1 MGRLPLRGILPAC
14 VTPFDADGN
23 VDEKGIA
30 ENLRRWNQSRLSGYL
45 FLGSTGEFVHLD
57 ERERDRVIA
66 AAREGTPPDRLL
78 VVGTGALATRE
89 TIAHTRRAAELGA
102 DYALV
107 VTPFYYRAQM
117 QGPKLITHF
126 TAVAEASPI
135 PVLVYNVPSFTGVM
149 VPPETLWQ
157 LAEHPNIVGVKD
169 SSGDV
174 AHLTRLVA
182 GAPEGCAIFNGSA
195 NVLLAALAVGCV
207 GGMLAIANVAFDL
220 ACDLMELVEAGRWA
234 EARQVQTKLNVLDAA
249 IRPYGVGGWKA
260 GMEAL
265 GLRGGPPRPPLL
277 PPDAAGRQTIRQALA
292 GVGISCV

>member
-1 MGRLPLRGILPAC
+1 MGRPPLQGILPAC

-30 ENLRRWNQSRLSGYL
+30 ENLRHWNQSRLSGYL

-78 VVGTGALATRE
+78 VVGTGALGTRE
-89 TIAHTRRAAELGA
+89 TIAYTRRAAELGA

-117 QGPKLITHF
+117 QGPKLIAHF

-135 PVLVYNVPSFTGVM
+135 PVLVYNVPAFTGVM

-182 GAPEGCAIFNGSA
+182 GVPEGCAIFNGSA
-195 NVLLAALAVGCV
+195 SVLLAALAVGCV

-234 EARQVQTKLNVLDAA
+234 EARRVQARLNVLDAA

-260 GMEAL
+260 GMEAM

-277 PPDAAGRQTIRQALA
+277 PPDAAGREAIRQALA
-292 GVGISCV
+292 DVGIGD